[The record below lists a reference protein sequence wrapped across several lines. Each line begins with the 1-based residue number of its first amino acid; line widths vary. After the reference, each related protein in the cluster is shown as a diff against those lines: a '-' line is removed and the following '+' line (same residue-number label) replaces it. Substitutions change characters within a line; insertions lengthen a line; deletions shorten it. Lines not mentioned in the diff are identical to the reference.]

1 MQKKRK
7 MKINKKRLSVFI
19 SALVL
24 IIFIVYVGISGS
36 NEKKSEKFY
45 LKTAVVKS
53 EDISATVFTSGKIFS
68 SKHRNLSFAIS
79 GKVENIFYD
88 EGDYVKKGDI
98 IADLD
103 TEDLLKRIRS
113 AEMNVLINQKNIDKL
128 RLSGEINYETAY
140 KNSKINYEVAKKN
153 YNDNVK
159 LFNEGVISE
168 NQLGDFETALKIQ
181 ENEFVSIKKKYEGYG
196 NGIDLEILKLQLED
210 SNNVLQ
216 ELENDLKNTK
226 LIASMNGTITRKM
239 VEEGDYIVENN
250 ASFTVETID
259 SLIVKTEISQY
270 DINEIDYGQDVLIS
284 RSGDEEEFKGVV
296 SKISPIALEST
307 QASVVPIEIE
317 IKSNNFYKPNY
328 SVNVE
333 ITTNF
338 SKNAKVIPY
347 ESILKDD
354 DNKNYIFKLED
365 GKAKKLYIE
374 KGVNGPLLVEIITDE
389 LKIDDII
396 IVNPSK
402 DLKEGSIV
410 ESLNDEL

>member
-7 MKINKKRLSVFI
+7 MKINKKRLLVFTSV
-19 SALVL
+19 LVL
-24 IIFIVYVGISGS
+24 IIFIVYVGISSS

-45 LKTAVVKS
+45 LKTAGVKS
-53 EDISATVFTSGKIFS
+53 ENISSTVFTSGKVAS

-140 KNSKINYEVAKKN
+140 KNSEINYEVAKKN
-153 YNDNVK
+153 YNDNLE

-168 NQLGDFETALKIQ
+168 NQLGDFETVLKIQ
-181 ENEFVSIKKKYEGYG
+181 ENEFISIKKKYEGYG
-196 NGIDLEILKLQLED
+196 NGIDLEILKLQLEE
-210 SNNVLQ
+210 SNNILQ

-226 LIASMNGTITRKM
+226 LVASMNGTITRKM
-239 VEEGDYIVENN
+239 VEKSDYIIENN
-250 ASFTVETID
+250 TSFTVETID

-270 DINEIDYGQDVLIS
+270 DINDIEYGQDVLIS
-284 RSGDEEEFKGVV
+284 RNGDEEEFKGVV

-317 IKSNNFYKPNY
+317 IKSENFYKPNY

-333 ITTNF
+333 ITT
-338 SKNAKVIPY
+338 SSSENAMVVPY

-354 DNKNYIFKLED
+354 NNKNYIFKLED

-374 KGVNGPLLVEIITDE
+374 KGINGALLVEIITGE
-389 LKIDDII
+389 LKTDDIV
-396 IVNPSK
+396 IVNPPK
-402 DLKEGSIV
+402 DLKDGSIV
-410 ESLNDEL
+410 ESLSDEL